1 MEGEAEALSPRGR
14 VSRKRLW
21 LLLCMLVVLTLGTL
35 VFLAREY
42 EESQTL
48 ALLERDA
55 AGLAADI
62 RSGLMRNVQSLQTL
76 QGPGADLENWQ
87 ANAAELLR
95 NRREIVRLEWR
106 DPQLHLIAGRDSPYH
121 PLLFDFMQRPQAVGD
136 VRQACANAVRSS
148 SPAYAPSY
156 FWPIAQG
163 SGEELMEMCLPLA
176 TTGQPAGHLIATY
189 SLLGILRELP
199 DPRSLRGR
207 SLAFA
212 EADGTRLAI
221 HGSVSTVRGVIHT
234 TQLLDLPG
242 PAYMLRLEAPRAPSG
257 WLPNVLTAA
266 VATLTLALLA
276 VLGLLAH
283 DMDRRVK
290 AEDDLADALAFRD
303 AMENSLV
310 TGLRARDVAGRI
322 TYVNPAFCQMVGLKA
337 EDLLGQGIP
346 APYWPPELV
355 DEYQQRMDVRL
366 AGRVMPRE
374 GFESVFQRADGTRFP
389 VLIIE
394 APLINAQGQ
403 QTGWMSAI
411 LDLSEQRR
419 VEELSRASQDRL
431 QATARLAMAGEMASL
446 LSHELN
452 QPLAAIA
459 SYASGGLNL
468 LGQPGTHPPDAA
480 TLADLQQA
488 MSRIGEQA
496 ERAARVI
503 KGVGDLVRRRERA
516 REPVHP
522 RTLFDGILPL
532 LHLQARKLDIR
543 LATELPTDCPQVLCD
558 RTMVEQV
565 LLNLARNGMQAM
577 PEGRPPL
584 RTGLRV
590 LTLKVGIAGGGVAD
604 AVPGGRRWLEFSVTD
619 HGEGLSDEVA
629 QRLFTPF
636 FTTKAEGMGL
646 GLSLCRTVIEQH
658 GGALSYGPASP
669 RGTVFRFTLP
679 MAQDLPQPLP
689 TEALPA

>member
-1 MEGEAEALSPRGR
+1 MDSDVETLGPRGQG
-14 VSRKRLW
+14 SRKRLW
-21 LLLCMLVVLTLGTL
+21 VLLCLLVVLTLGTL

-55 AGLAADI
+55 SSLAGDI
-62 RSGLMRNVQSLQTL
+62 RSGLLRNVQSLQTL
-76 QGPGADLENWQ
+76 QNPEADFETWQ

-95 NRREIVRLEWR
+95 NQRELVRLEWR
-106 DPQLHLIAGRDSPYH
+106 DPNLRLVAGRDSPYH
-121 PLLFDFMQRPQAVGD
+121 PLLFDFMQRPQAMGD
-136 VRQACANAVRSS
+136 VSQACANAARTS

-156 FWPIAQG
+156 FWPISQG
-163 SGEELMEMCLPLA
+163 VGEELMEMCLPLSA
-176 TTGQPAGHLIATY
+176 AGQHAGHLIATY
-189 SLLGILRELP
+189 SLLGMLRELP
-199 DPRSLRGR
+199 DQRSLRGR
-207 SLAFA
+207 SLAFT

-221 HGSVSTVRGVIHT
+221 HGNVSTVRGVVQA

-257 WLPNVLTAA
+257 WLPNILTAA

-310 TGLRARDVAGRI
+310 TGLRARDMQGRI
-322 TYVNPAFCQMVGLKA
+322 TYVNPAFCQLVGLKA
-337 EDLLGQGIP
+337 EDLLGKGVP

-366 AGRVMPRE
+366 AGRVLPRE
-374 GFESVFQRADGTRFP
+374 GFESVFQRPDGSRFP

-419 VEELSRASQDRL
+419 VEELSRASQERL

-468 LGQPGTHPPDAA
+468 LQGPAGSPPDAA
-480 TLADLQQA
+480 LMTDLRQA
-488 MSRIGEQA
+488 MQRIGEQA

-503 KGVGDLVRRRERA
+503 KGVGDLVRRRERE
-516 REPVHP
+516 REAVHP
-522 RTLFDGILPL
+522 RELFDGILPL

-543 LATELPTDCPQVLCD
+543 LATELPAHCPSVLCD

-577 PEGRPPL
+577 PERQPPL

-590 LTLKVGIAGGGVAD
+590 LTLRASLPPALSPD
-604 AVPGGRRWLEFSVTD
+604 ATTPGRPWLEFSVID
-619 HGEGLSDEVA
+619 HGEGLSEEVA

-658 GGALSYGPASP
+658 GGALTFGPASP

-679 MAQDLPQPLP
+679 VAQ
-689 TEALPA
+689 TETSAAPSPALAA